1 MAIDATLGEI
11 KRGERA
17 NEVLENPLFK
27 EIRNLQATGSKG
39 QKARLTSGHAL
50 LEGIHLVQTWLGDP
64 ALKTLLTSDLG
75 LQNPEISQ
83 AVYEHLEI
91 CPEVRVIKLDSAL
104 WDLLSDLVNAPH
116 IAGLLNLPKT
126 MLTSSQS
133 IATLEGDVVILDR
146 VQDAGNVGSILRTA
160 AAAGFTQVIAL
171 SGCAHLWSTKVLR
184 AGMGAHRILD
194 LYEGWSNQQVL
205 SAITAPLLAAAA
217 DAEQDIYSLKK
228 ELLHPVAWVMG
239 SEGQGVSEDL
249 LAQAKGVAIPIDPR
263 VESLNVSTAA
273 AVCLFE
279 TMRVRRT

>member
-1 MAIDATLGEI
+1 MHFDLITS
-11 KRGERA
+11 K
-17 NEVLENPLFK
+17 ENPLFK

-39 QKARLTSGHAL
+39 QKARLAGGQAL
-50 LEGIHLVQTWLGDP
+50 LEGIHLVQTWVGDP
-64 ALKTLLTSDLG
+64 ALKTLLTSDIG
-75 LQNPEISQ
+75 LKNEEISQ

-91 CPEVRVIKLDSAL
+91 CPDTKIYQLDSTL

-116 IAGLLNLPKT
+116 IAGLLDISKST
-126 MLTSSQS
+126 ISQPQS
-133 IATLEGDVVILDR
+133 LATLAGDVIILDR

-184 AGMGAHRILD
+184 AGMGAHRLLD
-194 LYEGWSNQQVL
+194 LYEGWSNQQLL
-205 SAITAPLLAAAA
+205 SAVTAQLLVATA
-217 DAEQDIYSLKK
+217 DAEHDLYSLKK

-239 SEGQGVSEDL
+239 SEGQGVAEDL
-249 LAQAKGVAIPIDPR
+249 LAQAKGVSIPIDPR

-279 TMRVRRT
+279 TMRVRRS

>member
-1 MAIDATLGEI
+1 MNFDLITSKD
-11 KRGERA
+11 
-17 NEVLENPLFK
+17 NPLFK

-39 QKARLTSGHAL
+39 QKARLACGQAL
-50 LEGIHLVQTWLGDP
+50 LEGIHLVQTWVGDP
-64 ALKTLLTSDLG
+64 ALKILLTSEIG
-75 LQNPEISQ
+75 LKNAEISQ
-83 AVYEHLEI
+83 AVYEHLEA
-91 CPEVRVIKLDSAL
+91 CPDTKVYQLDSAL

-116 IAGLLNLPKT
+116 IAGLLDLPKST
-126 MLTSSQS
+126 LATPQS

-184 AGMGAHRILD
+184 AGMGAHKLLD

-205 SAITAPLLAAAA
+205 SAITASLLAATA
-217 DAEQDIYSLKK
+217 DAQQDLYSLKK
-228 ELLHPVAWVMG
+228 ELLHPVAWIMG

-249 LAQAKGVAIPIDPR
+249 MDQAKGVSIPIDPR

-273 AVCLFE
+273 AICLFE
-279 TMRVRRT
+279 TLRVRRS

>member
-1 MAIDATLGEI
+1 MNFDLITS
-11 KRGERA
+11 K
-17 NEVLENPLFK
+17 ENPLFK
-27 EIRNLQATGSKG
+27 EIRLLQATGSKG
-39 QKARLTSGHAL
+39 QKARLSSGQAL
-50 LEGIHLVQTWLGDP
+50 LEGIHLVQTWVGDS
-64 ALKTLLTSDLG
+64 ALKTLLTSEVG

-91 CPEVRVIKLDSAL
+91 CPDTKVFQLDSSL

-116 IAGLLNLPKT
+116 IAGLLDLPKST
-126 MLTSSQS
+126 LTPAQS
-133 IATLEGDVVILDR
+133 ISTFAGDVVILDR

-184 AGMGAHRILD
+184 AGMGAHKLLD

-205 SAITAPLLAAAA
+205 SAVTAPLLAATA
-217 DAEQDIYSLKK
+217 DAEQDLYSLKK
-228 ELLHPVAWVMG
+228 DLLHPVAWVMG

-249 LAQAKGVAIPIDPR
+249 LAQAKGVSIPIDPR

-279 TMRVRRT
+279 TVRVRRG